1 MIRVFLFSLLTV
13 GVFSATAQVK
23 RTLKPV
29 GKLQALET
37 AVRID
42 IQTLEK
48 PGGAA
53 TKSLR
58 FSAGRLES
66 TGIETHANEIASQD
80 VNDFLKD
87 VEAIQSKTTAE
98 SPKGNGIEYYTE
110 TKDGLRFSAYTQVAV
125 WKYALQFRDP
135 NGERYVVMLD
145 AKDLVELVTFLKAA
159 SQDF

>member
-1 MIRVFLFSLLTV
+1 MIRVFLLSLSLCCV
-13 GVFSATAQVK
+13 LNASAQVK
-23 RTLKPV
+23 RTLKPI

-42 IQTLEK
+42 VQTLEK
-48 PGGAA
+48 SGGSA

-66 TGIETHANEIASQD
+66 TGIETHANEITSQELS
-80 VNDFLKD
+80 DFLKD
-87 VEAIQSKTTAE
+87 VESIQTKTAAE
-98 SPKGNGIEYYTE
+98 SPKGISVEYYTE
-110 TKDGLRFSAYTQVAV
+110 SKDGLRFSAYTQIAI

-135 NGERYVVMLD
+135 NGDRYVVMLD
-145 AKDLVELVTFLKAA
+145 AKDLTEFVTFLKAA